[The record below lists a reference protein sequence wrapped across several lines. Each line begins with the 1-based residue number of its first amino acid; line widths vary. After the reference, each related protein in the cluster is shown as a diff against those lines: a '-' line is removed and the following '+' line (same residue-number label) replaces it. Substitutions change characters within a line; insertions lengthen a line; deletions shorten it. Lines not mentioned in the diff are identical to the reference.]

1 MHNLTGIKEV
11 KGLLSRHGF
20 TFSKA
25 KGQNF
30 IINPGVCP
38 RMAKESGCEGI
49 GVIEIGPG
57 IGVLTVELARL
68 ARRVVCIEL
77 DTRLAPI
84 LEETLNGLDN
94 VSVVFED
101 VLKVDLAALIAR
113 EFAGMEVVVCAN
125 LPYYITSPIVMNLLE
140 SRLPVKAITVMVQ
153 KEAAQ
158 RLCAQ
163 PATRDVGAVSIAVRF
178 YSEPK
183 VLFQVSRGSFLPAPD
198 VDSSVIRLAIHD
210 APPVAVREEKLF
222 FAVVRAAFSQRRKT
236 ISNSLCGVGGLSKER
251 VQSVLQLADV
261 PANARAEQLTLAQFA
276 AIADGVKTEQESER
290 NVPL

>member
-11 KGLLSRHGF
+11 KDLLTRHGF

-25 KGQNF
+25 MGQNF
-30 IINPGVCP
+30 IVNPGVCP

-57 IGVLTVELARL
+57 IGVLTVELAKL

-84 LEETLNGLDN
+84 LEETLHGLDN

-101 VLKVDLAALIAR
+101 VLKVDLPALIAR

-125 LPYYITSPIVMNLLE
+125 LPYYITSPIIMSLLE
-140 SRLPVKAITVMVQ
+140 ARLPIKAITVMVQ

-158 RLCAQ
+158 RLCAL
-163 PATRDVGAVSIAVRF
+163 PATRDVGAVSIAVRY

-198 VDSSVIRLAIHD
+198 VDSSVIRLDLHSN
-210 APPVAVREEKLF
+210 PTVAVQDEKLF
-222 FAVVRAAFSQRRKT
+222 FQVVRAAFSQRRKT
-236 ISNSLCGVGGLSKER
+236 ISNSLAGVGGLSKDR
-251 VQSVLQLADV
+251 IKLVLHRAQV
-261 PANARAEQLTLAQFA
+261 PENARAEQLTLPQFA
-276 AIADGVKTEQESER
+276 AIADAVKDMQA
-290 NVPL
+290 